1 MIFQMHVYIL
11 GFPSGSVVKK
21 KIRVPIQEMQLQS
34 LSQEDPLEKKM
45 ATQSNIL
52 AWEIS
57 WTGEPGG
64 I

>member
-1 MIFQMHVYIL
+1 MIFQMYVYIL
-11 GFPSGSVVKK
+11 GFSSGSVVKK
-21 KIRVPIQEMQLQS
+21 KIRLPIQEMQLQS